1 MNEQIY
7 VAVNKREKF
16 HNETDTCGISY
27 VGTLARIV
35 YSISEDDSRVDDYD
49 FYELGND
56 KLKLMTKYSV
66 ERVV

>member
-16 HNETDTCGISY
+16 YNETDSCGISY
-27 VGTLARIV
+27 IGTLARIV

-49 FYELGND
+49 FYELGKD
-56 KLKLMTKYSV
+56 KLKLVTKYSV
-66 ERVV
+66 EKAK